1 MEEKSSNSLGLPT
14 STWITLA
21 IAFMGIFALKQNPF
35 QDSRPPDHWNPVYSH
50 AASEDQ
56 DVEARLWQDPL
67 AAVET
72 ARSASSASDAKK
84 PATTAP
90 MKVATHCPDPLDATE
105 AGKALVSNVHS
116 ARHLC
121 DSLITA
127 NAVADRGAVAGPN
140 AVAGAKAAPGVMVL
154 AVMVSGAPYAAD
166 IEDRR
171 RTRYAVLA
179 GLYRSN
185 YMPMNSGHI
194 GYVHLMDFYDDPAH
208 ANDLAA
214 FEWFTDV
221 TDPRASR
228 PAKVLLLW
236 LDQDGFRTKT
246 PLAQF
251 SRIADGILPS
261 GLPAVVLGPAD
272 SDGLRAMVGEF
283 KGPDAAS
290 PAASSRDITIYS
302 SRATAADSAIM
313 SAKNMPVPTELAPH
327 IHLYRTI
334 VTDDVVAK
342 RMLDVLIDRHV
353 RVDEIA
359 LVIERDTLYG
369 RAMGENFKGCTNP
382 PRAEPDEPAPN
393 NGEPLHPLCITY
405 LRGLDGIGPPPPK
418 RAGTTAAA
426 NANFAKS
433 SGQTT
438 HTGST
443 SDAST
448 GPGQLDY
455 LRRMGSSLTALQ
467 GGVSCDDAGE
477 ADARCHPRFIKAV
490 GVLGTDIYDKL
501 LIFQEL
507 RPAFPDALL
516 FTFDLDG
523 RLSDSAN
530 LPWTR
535 ALVVASSLN
544 LSLRPELQGD
554 IPAFRDSYQSATFYA
569 TQLAVHRAA
578 DNPAGSVGD
587 PLPPLAGLQWTQTPQ
602 VFEIGRKKPLDLL
615 LDVDRVYP
623 CRFDSFCPS
632 LSDTRSDRFEKAIS
646 PIAGDGAIVLGFAT
660 LWILLRLALG
670 ANAVGR
676 PWKGTHINLSRLL
689 VILALLIVA
698 ATRCY
703 AVWQALL
710 GSVTQG
716 SKYMPAPIADGAG
729 HWGKDLLEAAL
740 VPLIFALLVRGQR
753 KLNEN
758 AEKMR
763 TEFLLPEP
771 REVLIERYAAKVRE
785 RPWQRRL
792 GEWAYVP
799 LGHLSNAQDRIPSL
813 HSTSELESLIARYLY
828 RGTWR
833 KRWARV
839 LAACVITGIIFK
851 LMEWLGFSLFVGVPW
866 LVTLSQKH
874 GVEGVISGLCFVSVQ
889 ALIFWVID
897 AILLTRAF
905 MLDIARDEPAWP
917 SAELTAA
924 GAVLGL
930 PADLATIWLNLR
942 LISRRTTWVGNF
954 IWYPSLVI
962 AGLFAATF
970 TMQYGQYHFDSNP
983 ITLVASIAL
992 IVTAVVLLRQSAEK
1006 WRAALLEKLKN
1017 ARLSLLAAGTPT
1029 GATVAQIKLLI
1040 NLVTELEEGA
1050 FAPYSQQPLVRAV
1063 LLPAITFAATAG
1075 FPFLHPG

>member
-1 MEEKSSNSLGLPT
+1 MEEKSANPLGLST
-14 STWITLA
+14 STWIALA
-21 IAFMGIFALKQNPF
+21 VAFMGIFALKQIPF

-50 AASEDQ
+50 PASEDQ

-72 ARSASSASDAKK
+72 ARSASPAPDVKK
-84 PATTAP
+84 PIGATP
-90 MKVATHCPDPLDATE
+90 DKVATHCPDAWDSTE

-116 ARHLC
+116 ARHMC
-121 DSLITA
+121 DTVLKA
-127 NAVADRGAVAGPN
+127 NAAT
-140 AVAGAKAAPGVMVL
+140 GVMVL
-154 AVMVSGAPYAAD
+154 AVWVSGAPYAAD

-194 GYVHLMDFYDDPAH
+194 GYTHLMDFYDDPAH

-221 TDPRASR
+221 TEPRTSR
-228 PAKVLLLW
+228 PGKVLLLW
-236 LDQDGFRTKT
+236 LDQDGFRSKA

-251 SRIADGILPS
+251 SRIADGILPN
-261 GLPAVVLGPAD
+261 GLPAVILGPAD

-283 KGPDAAS
+283 KGPDAVGPAS
-290 PAASSRDITIYS
+290 SSRDITIYS
-302 SRATAADSAIM
+302 PRATAADSAIM
-313 SAKNMPVPTELAPH
+313 PNKETPLPSELAPH

-334 VTDDVVAK
+334 ATDDVVAK
-342 RMLDVLIDRHV
+342 RMLDVLSDRHV
-353 RVDEIA
+353 RPDEIA
-359 LVIERDTLYG
+359 LIVERDTLYG
-369 RAMGENFKGCTNP
+369 RVMGENFKGCFNT
-382 PRAEPDEPAPN
+382 PRAEPDQRAPS
-393 NGEPLHPLCITY
+393 NGERLHPLCMTY

-418 RAGTTAAA
+418 RAASSAAT
-426 NANFAKS
+426 NANYAKS
-433 SGQTT
+433 SGQASRL
-438 HTGST
+438 GAP

-455 LRRMGSSLTALQ
+455 LRRMGVSLAALQ
-467 GGVSCDDAGE
+467 GGVSCDDTDPS
-477 ADARCHPRFIKAV
+477 DARCHPRFIKAI

-535 ALVVASSLN
+535 ELLVGSSLN
-544 LSLRPELQGD
+544 LSLRSELQGD

-569 TQLAVHRAA
+569 TQLAVHRGA
-578 DNPAGSVGD
+578 DD
-587 PLPPLAGLQWTQTPQ
+587 PPGRTGNSPSPLAGLQWTQTPQ

-615 LDVDRVYP
+615 LDEDRVYA
-623 CRFDSFCPS
+623 CQFDSFCPS
-632 LSDTRSDRFEKAIS
+632 LSDTRSDRFEKTVS
-646 PIAGDGAIVLGFAT
+646 PIAGDGVIVLGFAA
-660 LWILLRLALG
+660 LWILLRVALG
-670 ANAVGR
+670 GKAVGTFWGR
-676 PWKGTHINLSRLL
+676 SHINLARLL
-689 VILALLIVA
+689 VVLALVGVVA
-698 ATRCY
+698 LRWYTL
-703 AVWQALL
+703 WQALL

-740 VPLIFALLVRGQR
+740 VPVILALLIRGQR
-753 KLNEN
+753 KLIEN

-763 TEFLLPEP
+763 GEFLLPES
-771 REVLIERYAAKVRE
+771 REALIERYAAKVRGW
-785 RPWQRRL
+785 PWQRRL
-792 GEWAYVP
+792 GEWAYFP
-799 LGHLSNAQDRIPSL
+799 LGHLSNAQDRIPALSN
-813 HSTSELESLIARYLY
+813 TSELESLIARYLY
-828 RGTWR
+828 RGTWH

-839 LAACVITGIIFK
+839 LAVCVISGILFK

-874 GVEGVISGLCFVSVQ
+874 GLEGVISGLCFVAVQ

-917 SAELTAA
+917 PAELSATGAA
-924 GAVLGL
+924 LGL
-930 PADLATIWLNLR
+930 PPDLVTIWLNLR
-942 LISRRTTWVGNF
+942 LISRRTTWVSNF

-970 TMQYGQYHFDSNP
+970 TVQYGQYRFDSNP

-992 IVTAVVLLRQSAEK
+992 IVTAVVVLRQSAEK

-1017 ARLSLLAAGTPT
+1017 SRLALLAAAAPG
-1029 GATVAQIKLLI
+1029 GATVAQIKVLI
-1040 NLVTELEEGA
+1040 KLVTELQEGA

-1075 FPFLHPG
+1075 LPFLHPG

>member
-1 MEEKSSNSLGLPT
+1 MEEKSSNPLGLPT

-72 ARSASSASDAKK
+72 ARNAAAASDAKK
-84 PATTAP
+84 SPADASQ
-90 MKVATHCPDPLDATE
+90 KAASRCPDPLDSTR
-105 AGKALVSNVHS
+105 AGQALVSNVHS

-121 DSLITA
+121 DAVITA
-127 NAVADRGAVAGPN
+127 KADS
-140 AVAGAKAAPGVMVL
+140 GVMVL

-171 RTRYAVLA
+171 RMRYAVLA

-185 YMPMNSGHI
+185 YMPTNSGHI
-194 GYVHLMDFYDDPAH
+194 GYVHLADFYDDPAH

-221 TDPRASR
+221 TDATVPRTSR
-228 PAKVLLLW
+228 PAKLLLLW

-251 SRIADGILPS
+251 SRIADGILPH
-261 GLPAVVLGPAD
+261 GLPAVILGPSD
-272 SDGLRAMVGEF
+272 SDGLRAMVSEF
-283 KGPDAAS
+283 QGPDAAGVA
-290 PAASSRDITIYS
+290 PDSRDVTIYS
-302 SRATAADSAIM
+302 SRATAANSAIIADKKRPL
-313 SAKNMPVPTELAPH
+313 STELAPH

-334 VTDDVVAK
+334 ATDDVVAGK
-342 RMLDVLIDRHV
+342 MVEVLNDRHV
-353 RVDEIA
+353 NLDEIA
-359 LVIERDTLYG
+359 LIVERDTLYG
-369 RAMGENFKGCTNP
+369 RAMGANFNGCANP
-382 PRAEPDEPAPN
+382 PSIEPDSPHQYGSAN
-393 NGEPLHPLCITY
+393 LHPVCMTY

-426 NANFAKS
+426 NANYAKS
-433 SGQTT
+433 SGQTSRPGT
-438 HTGST
+438 T

-455 LRRMGSSLTALQ
+455 LRRMGVALTAMQ
-467 GGVSCDDAGE
+467 GADSCDDRGRLRG
-477 ADARCHPRFIKAV
+477 RCHPRYIKAI

-501 LIFQEL
+501 LILQEL
-507 RPAFPDALL
+507 RPAFPDAIL

-535 ALVVASSLN
+535 ELLVGSSLN
-544 LSLRPELQGD
+544 LALRPSLQAD
-554 IPAFRDSYQSATFYA
+554 IPAFRDSYQSATFYS
-569 TQLAVHRAA
+569 TLLAVHRATDQA
-578 DNPAGSVGD
+578 PQGGRSPG
-587 PLPPLAGLQWTQTPQ
+587 PQGGLEWSRYPQ
-602 VFEIGRKKPLDLL
+602 VFEIGRKKPLDLI
-615 LDVDRVYP
+615 VDTFRHYP
-623 CRFDSFCPS
+623 CVFESCAS
-632 LSDTRSDRFEKAIS
+632 LSDTRSESFETAVS
-646 PIAGDGAIVLGFAT
+646 QVAGSVTIILGCAA
-660 LWILLRLALG
+660 LWMLLRLALG
-670 ANAVGR
+670 GKAVSS
-676 PWKGTHINLSRLL
+676 PWKRTTMNFSRL
-689 VILALLIVA
+689 ILALAVVGALATRWNYLWNLIVG
-698 ATRCY
+698 Y
-703 AVWQALL
+703 VMP
-710 GSVTQG
+710 GDG
-716 SKYMPAPIADGAG
+716 YMPAPIADGAG

-740 VPLIFALLVRGQR
+740 VLLVFALLVRGQR

-763 TEFLLPEP
+763 TEFLLPES
-771 REVLIERYAAKVRE
+771 RVTLIERYAAQVRQW
-785 RPWQRRL
+785 PWTRRL

-799 LGHLSNAQDRIPSL
+799 FGHLSNAQDQIPAL
-813 HSTSELESLIARYLY
+813 VDTSALEALIARYLY
-828 RGTWR
+828 RGTWH

-839 LAACVITGIIFK
+839 FAACVISGIFFK
-851 LMEWLGFSLFVGVPW
+851 LMEWLGFSLFVGEPW
-866 LVTLSQKH
+866 LVTLAHKH
-874 GVEGVISGLCFVSVQ
+874 GFEGVISGLCFVSVQ
-889 ALIFWVID
+889 ALLFWVID

-905 MLDIARDEPAWP
+905 MMDVARDQPAWP
-917 SAELTAA
+917 AGELATASAEL
-924 GAVLGL
+924 GL
-930 PADLATIWLNLR
+930 PVDLATIWLNLR

-970 TMQYGQYHFDSNP
+970 TMQYGQYRFDSNP
-983 ITLVASIAL
+983 ITLVVSTAL

-1006 WRAALLEKLKN
+1006 WRTALLERLKN
-1017 ARLSLLAAGTPT
+1017 ARLALLAPATPA
-1029 GATVAQIKLLI
+1029 GATGLQLKVLIK
-1040 NLVTELEEGA
+1040 LVTELQEGA

-1075 FPFLHPG
+1075 LPFLRPG